1 MINLLK
7 ISSKTKLISSLSS
20 SASAFKIIKQN
31 SENLQFQKLI
41 TKQLYQMSRQI
52 QSNSNKGEGS
62 DYESHQSSDNQQ
74 KQGNG
79 YFNNR
84 NVNGQNQ
91 NGYQSNGYN
100 NRGGYQKSYGTN
112 KYNNGNGYGNSNG
125 GYFNNNNKPN
135 GYFNANKKFGN
146 EEQKTN
152 VDNQKPYGYNQQNN
166 NQSNKDLNNSGY
178 SDENHLGENLH
189 DIDYTKVELK
199 PFQKVFYQ
207 VGKSIHTDE
216 EIATYQR
223 EKGIIIRSKHK
234 EVPQP
239 FIKWNETKF
248 PKYIMSVIEDS
259 KFSEPM
265 PIQAQSFPIVLSGH
279 DLIGIAQTGSGK
291 TLSFMLPALVHINAQ
306 DPVKPGEGPIALVLA
321 PTRELANQIQEQC
334 FKFGS
339 KCKISSV
346 CVYGGAPKIYQE
358 KELRNG
364 CDIVIATP
372 GRLIDFLES
381 NVIDLKRVTY
391 LVLDEA
397 DRMLDMGFEPSIR
410 KIVGQIRP
418 DRQTLMFSA
427 TWPQTV
433 RRLALDFCHGDPIH
447 IQIGDMENNVN
458 NDIDQQV
465 EIIDKS
471 QKYDRVKEILST
483 MTRSDKTIIFT
494 QTKKDCDDLSKALQ
508 TDNIR
513 NICIHG
519 DKSQRDR
526 DKVMDLFKTGR
537 VNTLIATD
545 VASRGLDVKDI
556 KLVINYDFP
565 KQIEDYVHR
574 VGRTGRAGAQ
584 GKAISFLDQYE
595 DKKISKELVDVLK
608 QNNQEISQDLLE
620 LSEANY
626 KGNYSNNYN
635 KNRSSKPYSGGYNN
649 NRNYYGNNNE
659 MGFRNS
665 NNGFSNNGYQNGN
678 SNGGYRS
685 QQNNNGFQN
694 NNYNRDFPKRQ
705 EDGNGGSEQPKKFGF
720 FNPKK
725 DN

>member
-7 ISSKTKLISSLSS
+7 ISSKTKLINSLSS

-52 QSNSNKGEGS
+52 YSNSNKGDGADNESYQNS
-62 DYESHQSSDNQQ
+62 DSQQ

-79 YFNNR
+79 YFSNR
-84 NVNGQNQ
+84 NMNGQSQ
-91 NGYQSNGYN
+91 NGGYQNNGYN
-100 NRGGYQKSYGTN
+100 NRGGYQKSYGAN
-112 KYNNGNGYGNSNG
+112 KYNNGNSTGNSNG
-125 GYFNNNNKPN
+125 GYYNNNNKPN

-152 VDNQKPYGYNQQNN
+152 IDNKPYQQNN

-189 DIDYTKVELK
+189 DIDYSKVELK

-207 VGKSIHTDE
+207 VGKSIHTEE

-239 FIKWNETKF
+239 FITWGETKF
-248 PKYIMSVIEDS
+248 PKYIMSVIDDS

-346 CVYGGAPKIYQE
+346 CVYGGAPKVYQE

-381 NVIDLKRVTY
+381 QVIDLKRVTY

-465 EIIDKS
+465 EIIEKN
-471 QKYDRVKEILST
+471 QKYDRLKEILST

-494 QTKKDCDDLSKALQ
+494 QTKKDCDDLSQALYN
-508 TDNIR
+508 DKIR
-513 NICIHG
+513 NACIHG
-519 DKSQRDR
+519 DKSQRER

-584 GKAISFLDQYE
+584 GRAISFLDQYE

-608 QNNQEISQDLLE
+608 QNDQEITQELLE
-620 LSEANY
+620 LSESNY
-626 KGNYSNNYN
+626 KSNYSNNYN
-635 KNRSSKPYSGGYNN
+635 KNRSNKPYNGGYNN
-649 NRNYYGNNNE
+649 RNYHGNNND

-665 NNGFSNNGYQNGN
+665 NNGFSNNSYHNGN
-678 SNGGYRS
+678 NNGGYRN
-685 QQNNNGFQN
+685 QQNNNGYQN

-705 EDGNGGSEQPKKFGF
+705 EEGNDNGQGSEQPKKFGF